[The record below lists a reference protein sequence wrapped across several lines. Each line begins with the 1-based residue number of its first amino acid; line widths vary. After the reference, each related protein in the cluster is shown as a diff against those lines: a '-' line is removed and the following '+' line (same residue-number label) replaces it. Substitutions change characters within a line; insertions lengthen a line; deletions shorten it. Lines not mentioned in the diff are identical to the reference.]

1 MVGAGVAGHFAHRR
15 AQLDMTATHDA
26 FPLAG
31 GRFGAVSGWPLARC
45 PLAGIIRGRLFLMP
59 G

>member
-1 MVGAGVAGHFAHRR
+1 VAGHFAHRR

-45 PLAGIIRGRLFLMP
+45 PLARIIRGRLFLMP